1 VLGDDMST
9 DIIDHTTLAKMAEAG
24 IALTAN
30 AVRSD
35 NGWVVLIRYGTDER
49 ALAAD
54 RSHPPR
60 VFSKLDTVS
69 EHLKSLGVLRFEVDA
84 SDRDLGSRR
93 DKKAALA
100 GAKAAAAYSRW
111 LKAEIQLAL
120 DDTHAVVAHD
130 KAMRQVRTGIKAD
143 AL

>member
-1 VLGDDMST
+1 MST

-30 AVRSD
+30 AVRRD

-60 VFSKLDTVS
+60 VFSKLDTVAD
-69 EHLKSLGVLRFEVDA
+69 HLKSLGVLQFEVDA
-84 SDRDLGSRR
+84 SGRDGGSRH
-93 DKKAALA
+93 DSQAALA
-100 GAKAAAAYSRW
+100 GAKTAAAYSKW
-111 LKAEIQLAL
+111 LKAEIQIAL
-120 DDTHAVVAHD
+120 DDTQALVAHD
-130 KAMRQVRTGIKAD
+130 KAMRQVRTGIKAG